1 MDKYY
6 TEAPQVWKTPGN
18 PDKIAV
24 LSPISVDN
32 CVENVDF
39 CISHAVYIQAG
50 AYLSLIHI

>member
-1 MDKYY
+1 M
-6 TEAPQVWKTPGN
+6 WKTPGK

-39 CISHAVYIQAG
+39 CIRHAVNIHRWTC
-50 AYLSLIHI
+50 SLCPVV

>member
-1 MDKYY
+1 M
-6 TEAPQVWKTPGN
+6 WKTPGK

-39 CISHAVYIQAG
+39 CIGHAVNIHRWIC
-50 AYLSLIHI
+50 SLCPVV

>member
-1 MDKYY
+1 MRLKSVDKYY
-6 TEAPQVWKTPGN
+6 TEALQVWKTTGN

-39 CISHAVYIQAG
+39 RMGHAVN
-50 AYLSLIHI
+50 IHG